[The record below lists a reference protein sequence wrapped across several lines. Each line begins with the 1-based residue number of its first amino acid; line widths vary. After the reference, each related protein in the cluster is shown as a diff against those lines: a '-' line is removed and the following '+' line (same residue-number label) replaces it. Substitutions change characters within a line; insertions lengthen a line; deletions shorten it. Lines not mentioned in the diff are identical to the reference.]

1 MNRKEAFVE
10 GEIYHIFNRG
20 VEKRKI
26 FMSDGDFDRFL
37 YNLVE
42 FNDTEPSEHVFYK
55 PDSYEVGPRKNR
67 VDLVEILAYC
77 LIDNHYHLLLQ
88 QKTENGITEFMR
100 KLGTGYTM
108 YFNKKYERV
117 GPLFQGKFKSVLI
130 GNEQQS
136 LFIPH
141 YIHLNALDLLGKDEK
156 SLMSEAEL
164 VEVVKEYPRSSIKTY
179 INETRDSILSM
190 SAIQELYSMGVDYE
204 QSLFEMVQ
212 LESENFLRGPT
223 S

>member
-1 MNRKEAFVE
+1 MNRKETFVE

-37 YNLVE
+37 YNLAE
-42 FNDTEPSEHVFYK
+42 FNDTEPSEHAFYK
-55 PDSYEVGPRKNR
+55 PDSYEVGPRKSR
-67 VDLVEILAYC
+67 VCLVDILAYC
-77 LIDNHYHLLLQ
+77 LINNHYHLLLQ
-88 QKTENGITEFMR
+88 QKEEHGITEFMR

-130 GNEQQS
+130 DNGPQS
-136 LFIPH
+136 LYIPH
-141 YIHLNALDLLGKDEK
+141 YIHLNAMDILGPDEK
-156 SLMSEAEL
+156 SLMSEDEL
-164 VEVVKEYPRSSIKTY
+164 VEEVKNYSRSSIKTY
-179 INETRDSILSM
+179 TNGAQNPILSIG
-190 SAIQELYSMGVDYE
+190 AIQNIYSIGADYE
-204 QSLFEMVQ
+204 KALLEMVQ
-212 LESENFLRGPT
+212 IEYDNILRGRT